1 MVIQRWQSVLL
12 LITAVM
18 MACFTFM
25 SLGQVQCEFVTLD
38 FTTIG
43 FNVEGETPEGME
55 PGYFVR
61 TWPLFVISVLSF
73 ILPLINIF
81 LYRNLRKQKTVCL
94 VELLII
100 FTVCCSAAAYGY
112 FAVPDYFVSWSS
124 AVVAPLI
131 AFVAD
136 LLAYRLI
143 CRDQRALRS
152 ADRIR

>member
-12 LITAVM
+12 LIAAVM

-25 SLGQVQCEFVTLD
+25 SLGQVQLEFVTLE
-38 FTTIG
+38 FNTLG
-43 FNVEGETPEGME
+43 FNIVGETPEGMAS
-55 PGYFVR
+55 GCFVR
-61 TWPLFVISVLSF
+61 TWLLFVISVLSL
-73 ILPLINIF
+73 ILPLINVF
-81 LYRNLRKQKTVCL
+81 LYRSLRRQKTVCL
-94 VELLII
+94 VELLVIL
-100 FTVCCSAAAYGY
+100 TVCCSAGAYGY
-112 FAVPDYFVSWSS
+112 FAVPDYSVSWSS
-124 AVVAPLI
+124 AIVAPVI